1 MTRLVK
7 LGTVLLSSLVAGALV
22 GCSSDEAGPP
32 KTAFVSIKN
41 DFNNPLNTFNPPWT
55 ICKASYLGTP
65 FDTIAIG
72 STSPE
77 KQVNPGLDN
86 VIMVAAWNDPTCSPA
101 HALPIASKNE
111 EEVVDGQHRTIAI
124 HLQNHQGPCPPTGVA
139 PIPQALYDRITA
151 LWPEYGF
158 KPYAD
163 RATNPQC
170 VPSTPPRD
178 AGADAGD
185 ASTE

>member
-1 MTRLVK
+1 MLRLVK
-7 LGTVLLSSLVAGALV
+7 LGAVLFSSVVSGALV
-22 GCSSDEAGPP
+22 GCSSDEAGPA

-41 DFNNPLNTFNPPWT
+41 DFDNPLNAFNPPWT
-55 ICKASYLGTP
+55 ICTASYLGTP

-72 STSPE
+72 ATSPE
-77 KQVNPGLDN
+77 KQVAPGLDN

-111 EEVVDGQHRTIAI
+111 EEVVGGQHRTIATN
-124 HLQNHQGPCPPTGVA
+124 LQNHQGPCPPIGVA

-158 KPYAD
+158 KPYAG
-163 RATNPQC
+163 RTQNTQC
-170 VPSTPPRD
+170 LPSTPTGD
-178 AGADAGD
+178 AGAD
-185 ASTE
+185 